1 MNACVIMHDMIIENK
16 HDQELD
22 YSFNELMEQYVHVQR
37 REDRIAKFFLSPI
50 ILFVILKCTTIFKA
64 VSWISGNSGMATK
77 QRNK

>member
-37 REDRIAKFFLSPI
+37 REDRIAKFFFESYHSIRDLEVHNN
-50 ILFVILKCTTIFKA
+50 LQ
-64 VSWISGNSGMATK
+64 SGLMDK
-77 QRNK
+77 W